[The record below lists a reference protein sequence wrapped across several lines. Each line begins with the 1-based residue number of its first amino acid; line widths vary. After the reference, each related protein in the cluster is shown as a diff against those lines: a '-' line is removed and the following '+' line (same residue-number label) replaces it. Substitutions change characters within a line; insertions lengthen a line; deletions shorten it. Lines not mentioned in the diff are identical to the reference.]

1 MIVHIIKILTVL
13 NLTLS
18 EKLSFY
24 AKHRRVF
31 LFPYKLM
38 TKFMIYMKIFI
49 IYMLTALLTPS
60 RVNAI
65 TLDQEY
71 LTNFVKAFVEK
82 NIAPPTEGKMEIKVA
97 NIDPR
102 INIKPCTSP
111 LQANIPENHNGRNVN
126 VKIYCEDS
134 TSWKMFIPVKI
145 RTTIPVLVAITTINK
160 GTTLDNS
167 NVAVRYKNQSQI
179 RGEIFSNSDTVL
191 GAKSKRTISKD
202 TAITRR
208 NICLVCKG
216 ESVIITAVSDDFVI
230 KTSGTALKDGSIGD
244 QISVKNQRTGR
255 TVIGKVSSINHVVIN
270 L

>member
-1 MIVHIIKILTVL
+1 
-13 NLTLS
+13 
-18 EKLSFY
+18 
-24 AKHRRVF
+24 
-31 LFPYKLM
+31 M
-38 TKFMIYMKIFI
+38 TKFMIYMKIFTI
-49 IYMLTALLTPS
+49 FIFAAFLAPQ

-65 TLDQEY
+65 NFDQDY
-71 LTNFVKAFVEK
+71 LTNFVKTFVEK
-82 NIAPPTEGKMEIKVA
+82 NIVPPREGKMEIKVQ

-134 TSWKMFIPVKI
+134 TPWKMFIPVKI

-160 GTTLDNS
+160 GTMLDNS
-167 NVAVRYKNQSQI
+167 NVAIRFKNQSQI
-179 RGEIFSNSDTVL
+179 RGEVFSDSLVVL

-202 TAITRR
+202 TAITRS

-216 ESVIITAVSDDFVI
+216 ESVIITAVSNDFLI

-255 TVIGKVSSINHVVIN
+255 TVIGKVSSINQVVIN